1 MPEFRCEQWLF
12 LALKRLKLSKNKNIE
27 ITSLKRQNFPL
38 YHANRDDP
46 FALIHNGD
54 GPTLEPKMS
63 WLILLIAGLLEV
75 VWAVGLKYT
84 HGFSR
89 LVPSVITV
97 VAMVVSMAM
106 LSWAMKSLPVG
117 TAYAVWTGIG
127 AVGAAIT
134 GILLL
139 GESASPMRIA
149 SLALI
154 VMGIIGLKL
163 SAH

>member
-1 MPEFRCEQWLF
+1 
-12 LALKRLKLSKNKNIE
+12 
-27 ITSLKRQNFPL
+27 
-38 YHANRDDP
+38 
-46 FALIHNGD
+46 
-54 GPTLEPKMS
+54 MS
-63 WLILLIAGLLEV
+63 WLILFIAGLLEV

-89 LVPSVITV
+89 LVPSAITYL
-97 VAMVVSMAM
+97 AMVASMAL

-139 GESASPMRIA
+139 GESAIPMRIA

-154 VMGIIGLKL
+154 VVGIIGLKI

>member
-1 MPEFRCEQWLF
+1 MAWIVLF
-12 LALKRLKLSKNKNIE
+12 
-27 ITSLKRQNFPL
+27 
-38 YHANRDDP
+38 
-46 FALIHNGD
+46 
-54 GPTLEPKMS
+54 
-63 WLILLIAGLLEV
+63 IAGLLEV

-89 LVPSVITV
+89 LWPSVITII
-97 VAMVVSMAM
+97 AMVVSMTLLA
-106 LSWAMKSLPVG
+106 WAMKTLPTG

-139 GESASPMRIA
+139 GESANPMRLA

-154 VMGIIGLKL
+154 VIGIIGLKL
-163 SAH
+163 STH